1 MARVATESP
10 QRMVTVTDCAPS
22 IETHGTGYLRLSELA
37 HSEVSL
43 KRTTACRQEPSSNF
57 SPDGRQNRM

>member
-1 MARVATESP
+1 L
-10 QRMVTVTDCAPS
+10 VTVTDCAPS
-22 IETHGTGYLRLSELA
+22 IEPHGTGYPPLSELA

-43 KRTTACRQEPSSNF
+43 KRRTACRQEPCSKF